1 MTLEEQ
7 IEAYYTGRTLLWR
20 QQLEAM
26 TDEAVATLKKTLTKI
41 KREVMKELRNNANGL
56 LSLSEWRKEYD
67 EDLNKWLD
75 EVLAS
80 ANAQTLSIISEMS
93 INAALASVTV
103 YNSILSLE
111 DKAKSVIQLS
121 GLTREQVQQ
130 FFVEQPLG
138 GWLLSDWVNT
148 AFSEGAKA
156 SIAEAIHTG
165 VIRGEGYE
173 KIINRIM
180 KASDFGFQITWKQAD
195 TLARTYVASAN
206 NGAREAVYKKNEDIF
221 RGYVRVETLDNHT
234 CRICS
239 LADGTFYKIGELR
252 PRLPAHPRCR
262 GDYVPRLKGWNELGT
277 EEGESELRDF
287 TRPWAIRG
295 QGNLAKANGA
305 KVLFGGRIKG
315 DFETWW
321 KTLTAAQQAD
331 TGVGPIRSK
340 LLREGLVKWQDLSD
354 KKTGLPYT
362 LKQLGFDEQG
372 NPLR

>member
-130 FFVEQPLG
+130 F
-138 GWLLSDWVNT
+138 LLS
-148 AFSEGAKA
+148 S
-156 SIAEAIHTG
+156 
-165 VIRGEGYE
+165 R
-173 KIINRIM
+173 
-180 KASDFGFQITWKQAD
+180 
-195 TLARTYVASAN
+195 
-206 NGAREAVYKKNEDIF
+206 
-221 RGYVRVETLDNHT
+221 
-234 CRICS
+234 
-239 LADGTFYKIGELR
+239 
-252 PRLPAHPRCR
+252 
-262 GDYVPRLKGWNELGT
+262 
-277 EEGESELRDF
+277 
-287 TRPWAIRG
+287 
-295 QGNLAKANGA
+295 
-305 KVLFGGRIKG
+305 
-315 DFETWW
+315 
-321 KTLTAAQQAD
+321 
-331 TGVGPIRSK
+331 
-340 LLREGLVKWQDLSD
+340 
-354 KKTGLPYT
+354 
-362 LKQLGFDEQG
+362 
-372 NPLR
+372 